1 MKILVN
7 ERRVTLFDADRTI
20 VAYITTCVTVYKV
33 TARVS
38 GYWYPYLLDVSFK
51 RKAYPSLESLY
62 EQIISLS
69 H

>member
-1 MKILVN
+1 MKVLVK
-7 ERRVTLFDADRTI
+7 ERRVTLFDADRII
-20 VAYITTCVTVYKV
+20 VAYITTCATVYKV

-51 RKAYPSLESLY
+51 RRVYPSLESLY